1 MEKDSLHQK
10 YDNWGPAFEISFDLM
25 ILEAAN
31 DQRGIFAFMGD
42 DFDSAPLILVTD
54 LVLQFRTSNPLAA
67 EKFSYD
73 YPVHA
78 KKWIKIEIS
87 QNKQNDDTVRITEI
101 IFLIWKVNDDF
112 PVRLLHQSQRC

>member
-1 MEKDSLHQK
+1 MHQK

-67 EKFSYD
+67 EEFSYD
-73 YPVHA
+73 YPVQA

-87 QNKQNDDTVRITEI
+87 QNKQNDNTVRITEL
-101 IFLIWKVNDDF
+101 IFLIWKVNVDF

>member
-25 ILEAAN
+25 ILESAN

-67 EKFSYD
+67 EEFSYD
-73 YPVHA
+73 YPVQA

-87 QNKQNDDTVRITEI
+87 QNKQNDNTVRITEL